1 MKISRIKIGRWRNL
15 ADFEVEFDPN
25 AEFICLVGE
34 NGAGKSNLLEA
45 ITYAAPHF
53 GLTTNVSAKRPFPP
67 HAAQPTNIAI
77 TLDLEDDSASHGLI
91 AEGID
96 PTSVGLWDGTLTFQ
110 VESLQLEAGQ
120 PPPPPQVPQTFN
132 SHGETFYAWGTVLA
146 GGVPDAT
153 RAYELASRVVAR
165 HQQSERVLH
174 LYIDAERVFPEFS
187 ITDAEV
193 LERARQDDRAPAAI
207 RQQAALATQNL
218 YTEWMRSMLGERQ
231 RMQGE
236 YYNVAQEASRGG
248 EPIPPPTDPLNSYRE
263 ALRSVLPHLEFKR
276 LDLEARRLVFDSA
289 GQELAYEHLSGGER
303 ELAFLIGQMERFG
316 VKDGIFLLDE
326 PELHLNAELLQ
337 RWLGYLRS
345 STASGQV
352 LIATHSLEAVEAAGL
367 ASTFTLERDEDRIVR
382 RAEPIGERPALV
394 TLAPLLGTPAFSVS
408 ASTFV
413 LIEGERAGR
422 ERERFVQVTGA
433 EPTVRFIEAGGCRQ
447 VAARL
452 AGLLLLAQETDEQV
466 RAGAFVDRDHRSDEQ
481 VIAFEDAHAVSVLPV
496 HEIENYFLHPDLLD
510 ALSAESGTTGDGHL
524 LLREAADPRAGEW
537 VWRRTLYQQ
546 DWHQVPARCLEIARS
561 FAWEQ
566 IATDV
571 SAAAQTM
578 LEPYEQVE
586 SASGTASQRRAAL
599 AAAIRSYREAR
610 EERERLWRE
619 VEGKEVLANVAD
631 ALGFKG
637 PEALEGHAFRIWREG
652 EVERPPEAESLNTY
666 IDGLVALG
674 RPG

>member
-1 MKISRIKIGRWRNL
+1 VKISRIKIGRWRNL

-45 ITYAAPHF
+45 VAYAAPHL
-53 GLTTNVSAKRPFPP
+53 GLTTSVSAKRPFPP
-67 HAAQPTNIAI
+67 DMAQPANIAI
-77 TLDLEDDSASHGLI
+77 TLDLEDDSAADGLV

-96 PTSVGLWDGTLTFQ
+96 PTSVGHWDGTLTFQ
-110 VESLQLEAGQ
+110 VESHLLEPEQ

-132 SHGETFYAWGTVLA
+132 SHNGTIYTWGTVLA
-146 GGVPDAT
+146 GGVPDINH
-153 RAYELASRVVAR
+153 AYELASRVIAR

-174 LYIDAERVFPEFS
+174 LYIDAERVFPEFG

-193 LERARQDDRAPAAI
+193 LERARQDHRAPAVI
-207 RQQAALATQNL
+207 RQQATLATQNL

-236 YYNVAQEASRGG
+236 YYNVAQEASRDGK
-248 EPIPPPTDPLNSYRE
+248 PIPSPTDPLNSYRE

-276 LDLEARRLVFDSA
+276 LDLEARRLIFDSA
-289 GQELAYEHLSGGER
+289 GQELVYEHLSGGER

-345 STASGQV
+345 STATGQV

-382 RAEPIGERPALV
+382 RAEPLGERPALV
-394 TLAPLLGTPAFSVS
+394 TLAPLLGTPAFSIS

-433 EPTVRFIEAGGCRQ
+433 EPVVRFIEAGGCKQ

-452 AGLLLLAQETDEQV
+452 AGLLLLAEETDEQV

-481 VIAFEDAHAVSVLPV
+481 VAAFEAAHKVSVLRV

-510 ALSAESGTTGDGHL
+510 ALSAEGGGAGDGHV

-537 VWRRTLYQQ
+537 VWRRALYQQ
-546 DWHQVPARCLEIARS
+546 DWREVPDECLGIARGLT
-561 FAWEQ
+561 WEQ
-566 IATDV
+566 IAADV
-571 SAAAQTM
+571 SAAART
-578 LEPYEQVE
+578 LLDPYEKVE
-586 SASGTASQRRAAL
+586 SATGSATQRRAAL
-599 AAAIRSYREAR
+599 AAAVRSYHEAR
-610 EERERLWRE
+610 EDREQLWKV
-619 VEGKEVLANVAD
+619 VEGKETLVTVAD
-631 ALGFKG
+631 LLGFKG
-637 PEALEGHAFRIWREG
+637 PEALEGHAFRLWRDG
-652 EVERPPEAESLNTY
+652 EVGRPPEVESLNAY
-666 IDGLVALG
+666 IDGLVAHG
-674 RPG
+674 